1 MIYYVY
7 IKKQFPP
14 KIKNVRDHRTEDR
27 MESFFLAETTKYL
40 YLLFDPDNPLNSN
53 GGSGTIIDTPRGQC
67 LIEAGGY
74 IFNTEA
80 HPVDTSA
87 LRCCHDEMRHPLA
100 GYEPDR
106 LGDRFEWSL
115 REEEIAKE
123 DAAVVEERIRKDEEI
138 RNRITSTVIDV
149 GSAKVDTTEETRN
162 KIVAEILSVLKEN
175 KFNQENAKFPADVNE
190 SSNISQPTD
199 DIILTVP
206 AEDTAVNG
214 GDEEASTGVGE
225 VVAVDSTENDILT
238 NNDPPVAVVTLPPTR
253 DLDDHKTT
261 KQPHEFVAFDEENAT
276 TTPAPLPQLANP
288 TTSDVFAKNTNH
300 DQASD
305 LQQPG
310 DQLLANISAKQ
321 NETNITD
328 FVHSILKS
336 ALPAAP
342 RFDAQK
348 LLEKVRSNE
357 AQRLLL
363 DGRNSSHVDYRW
375 LTCRAQPFLHRISV
389 MGEFFY

>member
-1 MIYYVY
+1 
-7 IKKQFPP
+7 
-14 KIKNVRDHRTEDR
+14 

-106 LGDRFEWSL
+106 FGDRFEWNL
-115 REEEIAKE
+115 REKEIRDQDSAIAEENLRKN
-123 DAAVVEERIRKDEEI
+123 EEV

-149 GSAKVDTTEETRN
+149 EGRMDSTEETRN

-175 KFNQENAKFPADVNE
+175 KFNKENTKFPGDEAEATGKVGQPPDDSIILSV
-190 SSNISQPTD
+190 PTD
-199 DIILTVP
+199 EKVT
-206 AEDTAVNG
+206 EE
-214 GDEEASTGVGE
+214 EEASTGVGE
-225 VVAVDSTENDILT
+225 VVAVDSIENDIIT
-238 NNDPPVAVVTLPPTR
+238 INTPDVAVVKLPPTR
-253 DLDDHKTT
+253 DPDDLKSTSN
-261 KQPHEFVAFDEENAT
+261 EFVAFEDEETTT
-276 TTPAPLPQLANP
+276 TTPSPLTHLSTSPSSSSSNP
-288 TTSDVFAKNTNH
+288 DIFAKNPNPSEFHQFDSPAT
-300 DQASD
+300 
-305 LQQPG
+305 
-310 DQLLANISAKQ
+310 DQLLADIAAKE
-321 NETNITD
+321 NVTNITD

-342 RFDAQK
+342 RFDAQR
-348 LLEKVRSNE
+348 LLEKVRFNE
-357 AQRLLL
+357 AQRQLGSG
-363 DGRNSSHVDYRW
+363 GRNATQVDYRW

-389 MGEFFY
+389 MGEFF

>member
-1 MIYYVY
+1 
-7 IKKQFPP
+7 
-14 KIKNVRDHRTEDR
+14 

-100 GYEPDR
+100 GYEPNR
-106 LGDRFEWSL
+106 FGDRFEWNM
-115 REEEIAKE
+115 REEDIVAE
-123 DAAVVEERIRKDEEI
+123 DASVVDENIRKDEEI

-149 GSAKVDTTEETRN
+149 EGGGGGVDSTEETRN

-175 KFNQENAKFPADVNE
+175 KFNKENAKFPGDDVVE
-190 SSNISQPTD
+190 STNASQQTD
-199 DIILTVP
+199 DSIILSIPV
-206 AEDTAVNG
+206 EDEATPDE
-214 GDEEASTGVGE
+214 DEEASTGVGE
-225 VVAVDSTENDILT
+225 AVAVDSSQNDIISIA
-238 NNDPPVAVVTLPPTR
+238 DPSVAVVKLPPTR
-253 DLDDHKTT
+253 EPDDQKTT
-261 KQPHEFVAFDEENAT
+261 IEPNEFVAFDEVTDT
-276 TTPAPLPQLANP
+276 TTPSPQSQTAP
-288 TTSDVFAKNTNH
+288 DIFAKNANANQ
-300 DQASD
+300 DPADIEQQQ
-305 LQQPG
+305 QQPLG
-310 DQLLANISAKQ
+310 DQLLADIAAKENTTIIS
-321 NETNITD
+321 D
-328 FVHSILKS
+328 FVHSILK
-336 ALPAAP
+336 ATLPAAP

-348 LLEKVRSNE
+348 LLEKVRSSE

-363 DGRNSSHVDYRW
+363 SGRNASQVDYRW

-389 MGEFFY
+389 MGEFF